1 MRKQTNK
8 RRVIQLDRFGF
19 NRCLDFGYYRYNTV
33 EPILDD
39 HQHKDVLEICFC
51 LKGRQYYQIG
61 ENLIK
66 LTGNHILIVP
76 PNVDHGS
83 GVYPEDIGELYWLQ
97 LSLDSSKGPLFHLP
111 DEQSDFLLQKLVEN
125 GGELIKGAFGVE
137 SLLEKLMVLLE
148 NPNDVFNR
156 LQIGQSI
163 IQLLIEVCALSDTL
177 QPVEDSERI
186 SLLKDYIEKNLHRTI
201 YVDEL
206 ADLVNFSV
214 PYLKSWFKL
223 NFGVPPRAYVNRSKI
238 EKAKIQLID
247 TKSITTVAYELGFG
261 SSQYFATTF
270 KKYTG
275 MSPRKFKAAALQ
287 TEGF

>member
-8 RRVIQLDRFGF
+8 RKVIQLDRLGF
-19 NRCLDFGYYRYNTV
+19 SRCLDFGYYRYITV

-39 HQHKDVLEICFC
+39 HQHKDVMEICFC

-76 PNVDHGS
+76 PNVNHGS

-111 DEQSDFLLQKLVEN
+111 TEQSDFLFQKLLKN
-125 GGELIKGAFGVE
+125 GGTLIKGAFGVKQ
-137 SLLEKLMVLLE
+137 LLEKLMLLLE
-148 NPNDVFNR
+148 NPNDAFNR

-163 IQLLIEVCALSDTL
+163 IQLLIEISSLSDTS

-186 SLLKDYIEKNLHRTI
+186 SLLKNYIEKNLHRTI

-214 PYLKSWFKL
+214 PYLKSWFKQ
-223 NFGVPPRAYVNRSKI
+223 NFGVPPRAYVNRLKI
-238 EKAKIQLID
+238 EKAKVLLIEVR
-247 TKSITTVAYELGFG
+247 SITTVAYELGFG

-275 MSPRKFKAAALQ
+275 MSPRKFRASSN
-287 TEGF
+287 